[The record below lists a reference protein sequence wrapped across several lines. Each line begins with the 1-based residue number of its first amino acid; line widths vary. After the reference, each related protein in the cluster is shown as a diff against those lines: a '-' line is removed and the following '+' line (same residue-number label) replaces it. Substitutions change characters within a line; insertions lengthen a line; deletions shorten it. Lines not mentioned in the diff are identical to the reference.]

1 MITFSFE
8 LKIIIFNIISI
19 LFLFR
24 YYSLFLI
31 QIISS
36 KLKLNM
42 KKTDYKIVM
51 KKNHTS
57 VRNVKYSSCDRKN
70 WIKTWKKYAK
80 QEPGICTYL
89 DCSKK
94 ATLGGHLWTNFQKS
108 KKYYFIAPICAKCN
122 SSSIKKKKFHEAKK
136 GTKFLKIPK
145 NPCTCKKKEKVSS
158 TSNKKNNSIVT
169 TKSPKMNVDH
179 NDDYDDKEE
188 DNRKSDPHFVPKNND
203 TIKASIIEC
212 HHQCHNCIELKKNLS
227 FQEKVKFLSMLNKN
241 SNSTAITSFQID
253 FDDDNYKSVGDI
265 ETNHARSMF
274 CPIL

>member
-1 MITFSFE
+1 
-8 LKIIIFNIISI
+8 
-19 LFLFR
+19 
-24 YYSLFLI
+24 
-31 QIISS
+31 
-36 KLKLNM
+36 M
-42 KKTDYKIVM
+42 KKTNYKIVM

-70 WIKTWKKYAK
+70 WIKTWIKYAK

-122 SSSIKKKKFHEAKK
+122 SSTIKKKKFHEAKK
-136 GTKFLKIPK
+136 DTKFLKIPK

-158 TSNKKNNSIVT
+158 ASNKKNNSIAT
-169 TKSPKMNVDH
+169 NSSPKIHVDYNDD

-188 DNRKSDPHFVPKNND
+188 EDDDESDPDFVPKNND
-203 TIKASIIEC
+203 TIKVPVKNQHIEKC
-212 HHQCHNCIELKKNLS
+212 HHQFHNCIKLQKNLS
-227 FQEKVKFLSMLNKN
+227 FHKEKVKSLSVLNKN
-241 SNSTAITSFQID
+241 SNS
-253 FDDDNYKSVGDI
+253 
-265 ETNHARSMF
+265 RSKF